1 MNNSIFTTAVSRREA
16 NVRKQLPPIQ
26 LTPRHTGQIES
37 VCPTFT
43 HIHRVGI
50 TLEGTARAALV
61 DILPPALNNVR
72 LEPPD
77 SPEQTVDRPG
87 SENIVAVEEQYISA
101 HRMQQPLV
109 PRPRGAPA
117 SVQFKEGNVGKSAVT
132 GEQLAGTVG
141 RSVVYSN
148 KLYTVSARLR
158 EHTVHMQRSPLRH
171 RIPPPRRQ
179 SF

>member
-1 MNNSIFTTAVSRREA
+1 MPLRFWRQKVNILADGSDTLRAAEYKKMNNSIFTTAVSRREA

-109 PRPRGAPA
+109 PR
-117 SVQFKEGNVGKSAVT
+117 
-132 GEQLAGTVG
+132 LAA
-141 RSVVYSN
+141 
-148 KLYTVSARLR
+148 L
-158 EHTVHMQRSPLRH
+158 
-171 RIPPPRRQ
+171 PPRCSSRRVTSGSPQ
-179 SF
+179 